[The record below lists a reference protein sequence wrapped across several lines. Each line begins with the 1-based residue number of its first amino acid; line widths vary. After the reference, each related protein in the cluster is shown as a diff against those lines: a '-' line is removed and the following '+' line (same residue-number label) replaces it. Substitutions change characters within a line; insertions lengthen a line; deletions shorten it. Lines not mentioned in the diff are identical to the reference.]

1 VVIECADRTMVAYL
15 NVCDFS
21 AMVTCHSLAGEMEG

>member
-1 VVIECADRTMVAYL
+1 MVIECDDRTVVAYL
-15 NVCDFS
+15 NGCDFS